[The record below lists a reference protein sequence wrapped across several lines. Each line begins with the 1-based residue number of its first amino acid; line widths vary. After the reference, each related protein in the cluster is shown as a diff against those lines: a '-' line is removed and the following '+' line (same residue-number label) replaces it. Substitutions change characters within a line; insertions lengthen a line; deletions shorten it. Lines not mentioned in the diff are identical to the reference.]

1 MSGEF
6 PIGNDDAISPR
17 MTPPNSATLPAARMV
32 TTVDRYDAA
41 KGYGFLTP
49 GGGLPDIFCHAS
61 ALERVGLETL
71 LDGATVTCETMRGDR
86 GPQVAR
92 ILAVDFTTVS
102 PVPGEHGMEGDRDL
116 SPPAAPTGEDPV
128 TARVKWFLPSKGYG
142 FLERGDGS
150 GDVFCHLTAVQ
161 ASGREFLPQ
170 GAAVTCEVAETERGP
185 QVTRILA
192 VDDPPD
198 RDAAAEDRHPHGIPD
213 PAWRD
218 AAPDEAAVS
227 IPGTVKFYDARKG
240 YGFVVPDGG
249 GREVYVN
256 RDALFR
262 SGLDGLVP
270 GQRVSV
276 WAEEVPRGLQA
287 TEIEPI
293 GGAM

>member
-1 MSGEF
+1 
-6 PIGNDDAISPR
+6 
-17 MTPPNSATLPAARMV
+17 MTAPNSATVPAARV
-32 TTVDRYDAA
+32 VATVDWYDAA

-61 ALERVGLETL
+61 ALERVGLATL
-71 LDGATVTCETMRGDR
+71 LDGATVTCEAMQGDR

-92 ILAVDFTTVS
+92 ILAVDFSTS
-102 PVPGEHGMEGDRDL
+102 SPIPVPGDRGMESDRDL
-116 SPPAAPTGEDPV
+116 PRPAAPTGTGPV
-128 TARVKWFLPSKGYG
+128 RTRVKWFLPSKGYG

-170 GAAVTCEVAETERGP
+170 GATVTCEVAETERGP

-198 RDAAAEDRHPHGIPD
+198 RDAAAEDRQPHALPD

-218 AAPDEAAVS
+218 GGPDEATVS
-227 IPGTVKFYDARKG
+227 IPGTVKFYDAGKG

-249 GREVYVN
+249 GREVYVP
-256 RDALFR
+256 RSALFR
-262 SGLDGLVP
+262 SGLDDLVP

-293 GGAM
+293 